1 MTPENFAYAGYLVAS
16 LALTVATVRIVARG
30 RKVKVVDSAILFFV
44 LGGLIYDNFMLAFG
58 GLIFDEGSLFLGL
71 SIPRYLMHGL
81 FTPLLIMQAALS
93 ADRLNVPGYR
103 SRELLTLWGGTTF
116 LAVFLG
122 LSGEIDLPLGYDT
135 SGGAIAYRLTK
146 DAGPPLAEIITV
158 FSMVVIGIA
167 MARYVR
173 LWWMLICSSTML
185 LFALF
190 WIDNGVIANLGEIIL
205 LTGCVVTGWYAV
217 KAMEV
222 ERDTKRQ
229 QALATRRNKAD
240 ESVPVA

>member
-1 MTPENFAYAGYLVAS
+1 MTPQNLAYAAYIVAALI
-16 LALTVATVRIVARG
+16 LAVATIRIIARG
-30 RKVKVVDSAILFFV
+30 RKVKVLDSAILLFV
-44 LGGLIYDNFMLAFG
+44 LVGLVYDNFMLAFG
-58 GLIFDEGSLFLGL
+58 GMIFDEGELFLGL
-71 SIPRYLMHGL
+71 SVPRYLMHGL

-116 LAVFLG
+116 LAIFLG
-122 LSGEIDLPLGYDT
+122 LSAEIELPLGYDT
-135 SGGAIAYRLTK
+135 GGGAIAYRLTK
-146 DAGPPLAEIITV
+146 EAGPPLAEIITV
-158 FSMVVIGIA
+158 FSMMVIGVA

-173 LWWMLICSSTML
+173 LWWMLVCSSTML

-217 KAMEV
+217 KAAEA
-222 ERDTKRQ
+222 ERDDKRR
-229 QALATRRNKAD
+229 QALDRKQRKD
-240 ESVPVA
+240 EQPAPIG